1 MAIMT
6 KNIKITSGNFGLET
20 FFGFKQRSNK
30 FKKRRK
36 YSHENLQACSR
47 YVSTVVTLHIH
58 SKNKEEFLRQ

>member
-36 YSHENLQACSR
+36 YSHEN
-47 YVSTVVTLHIH
+47 
-58 SKNKEEFLRQ
+58 